1 MATLR
6 KRGVR
11 TAVVC
16 TEPFLKLAQ
25 AQARTF
31 GVPDLPI
38 IMIPHPLGGISIEQ
52 VEGRFCLFV
61 NFFDFDR
68 ANRMAHDKHRMVRRP
83 ECFFF
88 GFC

>member
-11 TAVVC
+11 TAVLC

-25 AQARTF
+25 SQAKTF

-38 IMIPHPLGGISIEQ
+38 ILIPHPLGGISVEQ
-52 VEGRFCLFV
+52 VEGR
-61 NFFDFDR
+61 
-68 ANRMAHDKHRMVRRP
+68 AHVAWPQLEQLLTELVK
-83 ECFFF
+83 
-88 GFC
+88 